1 MIFNKKNITRSELVL
16 LSIIILYCI
25 MVSII
30 NTQFLSLSSIFDLLR
45 SFSGTMIIALGILM
59 VLLSGGI
66 DVSFMSIALFG
77 SYVAVKIMIDS
88 NIDNIFFA
96 FAVSIS
102 IGVVLGLVNAFVIH
116 NLKLPTFIATLG
128 TQNIFHAIMTTFV
141 GDRTYG
147 AGLMP
152 YSISSFGSAQIFSI
166 ETEAGMIGPSI
177 SIIPTIICIIIVWF
191 IIYKTMLG
199 RGIVALG
206 NSEESAIRAGFN
218 PLKIR
223 LFVYGF
229 MGCLS
234 GVMGVVY
241 VSQVNSAYPNALV
254 GNELMVIASV
264 VIGGAKITGGQGK
277 IFGVFLGVIIIYLLN
292 STLILIGLSA
302 SWNKFFVGII
312 ILSSIIVTSYQDRKK
327 NRKLLI
333 FTE

>member
-1 MIFNKKNITRSELVL
+1 MIFRKKYITRSELVL
-16 LSIIILYCI
+16 LSIIVLYCI
-25 MVSII
+25 GVSVI
-30 NTQFLSLSSIFDLLR
+30 NKQFLSLSTIFDLLR
-45 SFSGTMIIALGILM
+45 SFSGTMIVALGILL

-77 SYVAVKIMIDS
+77 SYVAIKIMIDCS
-88 NIDNIFFA
+88 INNIFIA
-96 FAVSIS
+96 FIISIS
-102 IGVVLGLVNAFVIH
+102 IGLILGLVNAFIIH

-128 TQNIFHAIMTTFV
+128 TQNIFHAIMTTFI

-152 YSISSFGSAQIFSI
+152 KAVSDFGSAQIFSI
-166 ETEAGMIGPSI
+166 KTDLGVIGPSV
-177 SIIPTIICIIIVWF
+177 SIILVIISVILVWF

-218 PLKIR
+218 PLIIR

-229 MGCLS
+229 MGILS
-234 GVMGVVY
+234 GTMGVIY
-241 VSQVNSAYPNALV
+241 VSQVNSAYPNALI

-312 ILSSIIVTSYQDRKK
+312 ILSSIIITSYQDRKK